1 MAADLPRR
9 LALRAL
15 LSLPGAVLRALSGGG
30 VVWVGGRTLDPRVQ
44 FLAWQARRA
53 PPLSSLSPADARI
66 ASATALALSA
76 GDPKPGVRVESLS
89 VPGATGQI
97 PARAYR
103 STHQDPA
110 APLMVFAH
118 FGGGVL
124 GDLDTADAFCR
135 LLAAGARCPVLSI
148 DYRLAPEHRFPAG
161 QDDMLAAYLW
171 GRDNADRFGAPRGVA
186 AVGGDSIGGG
196 FAAVVAHD
204 LRRAG
209 EPQPALQLLICPA
222 LDMADDSPSMT
233 TYAGAWPLSRATLGW
248 FMDHYIGPDDA
259 PTDPRLSPLREND
272 LSGLAPAIVIGAGF
286 DPLLDQGEAY
296 ARRLIAAG
304 TPATY
309 RCWDALPHAFTALT
323 GVVPA
328 ADRACH
334 QIASLT
340 RGANVKG

>member
-1 MAADLPRR
+1 MATDTPRR

-15 LSLPGAVLRALSGGG
+15 LSLPGAVLRALAGGG
-30 VVWVGGRTLDPRVQ
+30 VVWIGGRTLDPRVQ
-44 FLAWQARRA
+44 FLAWQARRS
-53 PPLSSLSPADARI
+53 PPLSSLSPTDARI

-76 GDPKPGVRVESLS
+76 GDPEPGVRVETLL
-89 VPGATGQI
+89 VPGAIGPI

-103 STHQDPA
+103 AIDQDPTT
-110 APLMVFAH
+110 PLMVFAH
-118 FGGGVL
+118 FGGGVI
-124 GDLDTADAFCR
+124 GDLDAADAFCR

-161 QDDMLAAYLW
+161 LDDMLAAYRW
-171 GRDNADRFGAPRGVA
+171 GRDNADRFGAPPGVA
-186 AVGGDSIGGG
+186 AIGGESIGGG
-196 FAAVVAHD
+196 LAAVVALD

-233 TYAGAWPLSRATLGW
+233 TYAGAWPLSRATLSW
-248 FMDHYIGPDDA
+248 FMDHYIGPDHA
-259 PTDPRLSPLREND
+259 PADPRLSPLREDD
-272 LSGLAPAIVIGAGF
+272 LSGLAPALIVAAGF

-296 ARRLIAAG
+296 ARGLIAAG

-309 RCWDALPHAFTALT
+309 RCWDSLPHAFTAFA

-328 ADRACH
+328 ADRACRE
-334 QIASLT
+334 IASLA
-340 RGANVKG
+340 RGALIKG